1 MGELPRR
8 EDGPAPDL
16 EMNVVVHAGAL
27 LPVLLYATLDL
38 RRPFSP
44 RLRSPAG
51 TCAALQTHPT
61 TLSNAS
67 PERQAK
73 ENSVGS
79 YRHSSLSS
87 RRCPE
92 PPAETSPHPPPAQ
105 HTAQRSTS
113 TFNVGL
119 CSTGGSAHQWH
130 VDVIILAVAECAH
143 GPEAP
148 GEERIVFRH
157 EQAVRVARVDVAST
171 GEVRRHRVTLDRLD
185 RVAVLPWRRA
195 SS

>member
-1 MGELPRR
+1 M
-8 EDGPAPDL
+8 
-16 EMNVVVHAGAL
+16 HAL
-27 LPVLLYATLDL
+27 LLVVLRVPVLLYATPKSSLC
-38 RRPFSP
+38 RPLST
-44 RLRSPAG
+44 RVRSPAG

-73 ENSVGS
+73 ESSVGS

-105 HTAQRSTS
+105 YSPKVTS
-113 TFNVGL
+113 MLMVKVGAEG
-119 CSTGGSAHQWH
+119 GGSAHQWH

-195 SS
+195 GS

>member
-1 MGELPRR
+1 
-8 EDGPAPDL
+8 
-16 EMNVVVHAGAL
+16 MNVVVHAGAL

-38 RRPFSP
+38 AARPFSP
-44 RLRSPAG
+44 GSDHQQARVLPCKHTQQPSATRPPNGKRKKAPLGRTATARCHHAVVPNRPRKRLRIHLLHNTQPKG
-51 TCAALQTHPT
+51 
-61 TLSNAS
+61 
-67 PERQAK
+67 
-73 ENSVGS
+73 
-79 YRHSSLSS
+79 
-87 RRCPE
+87 
-92 PPAETSPHPPPAQ
+92 Q
-105 HTAQRSTS
+105 HQRSML
-113 TFNVGL
+113 VCV

-195 SS
+195 GS